1 LSYTENNYDELYAE
15 KTGGLSNT
23 YRDNYKT
30 TKWIVSSSL
39 NRKFGLKHALRT
51 GIIANNIQFNY
62 FQKSRENRNA
72 PIEEKINTSDAT
84 QTFQAFAQWQYK
96 PVNKFTINAGLH
108 YLGLLLNNTNSV
120 EPRASVKWDV
130 NKKNSIAVGYGLHGQ
145 IQPLGVYFSRIKAPD
160 GKWIYPNEDLGFTK
174 AHHFVLSYNHSFSRN
189 LRLKT
194 EVYYQRLYNV
204 PVSIFDTSSFS
215 TLNIQGDYV
224 TEPLTNKGKGR
235 NYGIEISLEKY
246 LSNNFYFL
254 LNNSIYEAK
263 YTALDGVERN
273 TRYNGNHVSN
283 ITAGKDF
290 PSPNGRR
297 TIGANIKMIY
307 AGGFRYSPIDFNR
320 SIDEGYTIVDQ
331 EKAFSLQNPGY
342 FRTDVRLSITWNRKS
357 LTSTLSLDIQ
367 NVSNRQNIF
376 NQYFDPFKGK
386 IVNSYQT
393 GIIPVLN
400 YKVEF

>member
-1 LSYTENNYDELYAE
+1 
-15 KTGGLSNT
+15 
-23 YRDNYKT
+23 
-30 TKWIVSSSL
+30 
-39 NRKFGLKHALRT
+39 
-51 GIIANNIQFNY
+51 
-62 FQKSRENRNA
+62 
-72 PIEEKINTSDAT
+72 
-84 QTFQAFAQWQYK
+84 
-96 PVNKFTINAGLH
+96 
-108 YLGLLLNNTNSV
+108 
-120 EPRASVKWDV
+120 
-130 NKKNSIAVGYGLHGQ
+130 
-145 IQPLGVYFSRIKAPD
+145 
-160 GKWIYPNEDLGFTK
+160 
-174 AHHFVLSYNHSFSRN
+174 
-189 LRLKT
+189 
-194 EVYYQRLYNV
+194 
-204 PVSIFDTSSFS
+204 
-215 TLNIQGDYV
+215 
-224 TEPLTNKGKGR
+224 LTNKGKGR